1 MTGLDA
7 SLRRPLAA
15 VALAVAVGCPTLEA
29 ADDRIMDA
37 EAAPSHERVV
47 RFGIPNVALPGG
59 GELDLGAMFDQQVFG
74 RSRGQQLIVRNG
86 RVVARSPA
94 SAPDHA
100 VAGTLAELRGRGQA
114 RIARLEQ
121 ICGLDAGQRQ
131 HLELA
136 LESDLRR
143 VAGEIDTVRQNY
155 AGQRLAGLRQP
166 VDQQRLQA
174 LQQDAARCRA
184 MIDGAFWEDSLLA
197 AVGSG
202 LLDSAQRELLAD
214 WVAGHR
220 HARWEAM
227 VRLVVGQLD
236 ETCLGLSERQ
246 HAAIVELLLADVPPL
261 TVFDDG
267 RLPRGGTGFQNVL
280 VLARL
285 GRAGEPHLRPLL
297 DPRQWGELGRRID
310 LAGPFAKVERMLLEQ
325 GILEGSGDPAMAM
338 EVVP

>member
-1 MTGLDA
+1 MTGLGA
-7 SLRRPLAA
+7 RPRRLRGAVF
-15 VALAVAVGCPTLEA
+15 VALAVGCATLQA
-29 ADDRIMDA
+29 ADDRVMDP
-37 EAAPSHERVV
+37 EAVPSRERGV

-59 GELDLGAMFDQQVFG
+59 GEVDLGVMFDQQVFG

-86 RVVARSPA
+86 LVIARSPA
-94 SAPDHA
+94 SPPDHA
-100 VAGTLAELRGRGQA
+100 LAGTLAELRGRGQA

-121 ICGLDAGQRQ
+121 VCRLDVGQRR

-143 VAGEIDTVRQNY
+143 VAGEIDKVRQTY

-184 MIDGAFWEDSLLA
+184 MIDGTSWEDSLLA

-202 LLDSAQRELLAD
+202 SLDSGQRERLAS
-214 WVAGHR
+214 WVAGR
-220 HARWEAM
+220 RAARWEAM

-236 ETCLGLSERQ
+236 ETCLGLSQRQ
-246 HAAIVELLLADVPPL
+246 HASIVELLLADVPPL
-261 TVFDDG
+261 AVIDDG
-267 RLPRGGTGFQNVL
+267 RRSRGGTGFQNAL

-297 DPRQWGELGRRID
+297 DPRQWGELDRRID
-310 LAGPFAKVERMLLEQ
+310 LVGPPAKVERMLSEQ
-325 GILEGSGDPAMAM
+325 GILDVVGDPALAM